1 MTNPSTSEPRIE
13 VGVPFRRSSAEGD
26 MPRLRD
32 TLTNRLLW
40 LELVAVFIGLPLLLR
55 SRLISIPAIPLL
67 LLAATVAAIQ
77 LYRWGFRL
85 THLAF
90 WPGARRLQ
98 LVFVRAALCCAAMGL
113 CVWWFAP
120 HRLFELITTNP
131 GVWAVIVLLY
141 PLLSVLPQEL
151 LFRTYFFHR
160 YRSIFRDDM
169 AMVLAS
175 ALTFGFVHIIYG
187 NWVSVGL
194 SAIGGVLFSIT
205 YIQTGSLLAACVEH
219 AIFGDF
225 LFTIGLGGYFVNLA
239 R

>member
-1 MTNPSTSEPRIE
+1 MS
-13 VGVPFRRSSAEGD
+13 
-26 MPRLRD
+26 RLRD

-40 LELVAVFIGLPLLLR
+40 LELVLVFIGLPLLLR
-55 SRLISIPAIPLL
+55 SRLIAIPAIPLL
-67 LLAATVAAIQ
+67 LLAATVAGIQ

-85 THLAF
+85 AHLTF

-98 LVFVRAALCCAAMGL
+98 LVFVRAALCCGAVAL

-120 HRLFELITTNP
+120 DRLFELITRNP
-131 GVWAVIVLLY
+131 GLWAVIVLLY

-160 YRSIFRDDM
+160 YRTLFRDDM

-205 YIQTGSLLAACVEH
+205 YIQTGSLMAACVEH

-225 LFTIGLGGYFVNLA
+225 LFTIGLGRYFVNLA